1 MALTG
6 NVVFATVTLEGNTM
20 PGRKLI
26 VANGRRGWIG
36 PAPGR
41 ALLIRCESCQC
52 MQRVPRYPTSTV
64 VSFPRLFSTV
74 KFHCWMYCDG
84 ACGSEGAKLTVVW
97 AGPGGGESH

>member
-36 PAPGR
+36 PAPRR
-41 ALLIRCESCQC
+41 ALLIRCERCKC
-52 MQRVPRYPTSTV
+52 RPRVPRYPTSTV

-84 ACGSEGAKLTVVW
+84 AWGAKAAKLTVVCPRPR
-97 AGPGGGESH
+97 G